1 MKTSNEA
8 VNCTEYKIGNT
19 TYYVETHFNLQA
31 ESLDEIIER
40 LIGKDE
46 ENIRQHRTSRQC
58 RDMKFYHFKAL
69 NFTKKCDILFSYPL

>member
-1 MKTSNEA
+1 METTNEA

-40 LIGKDE
+40 LIGKDV
-46 ENIRQHRTSRQC
+46 ENIIRQAATSSLGQA
-58 RDMKFYHFKAL
+58 DD
-69 NFTKKCDILFSYPL
+69 TGI